1 MLKTLGQ
8 RFPVDE
14 ISRESYLFAVS
25 TWLRWRGHLM
35 PESLFSQRLPAT
47 GPMVPWKQLREVSR
61 QVGLDLRWSKPGK
74 QLPPRETFPRLAV
87 LPDGRV
93 CPVWGIDASGR
104 ILARSSSEAFELQMA
119 DVVAWLDIK
128 LHASVLQQQV
138 FGTLDGRKSWLW
150 NTFISQWW
158 ACILT
163 AIAAILINV
172 LTVAGS
178 LYSMQ
183 VYDRVIP
190 SDAQNTLLVLT
201 SGVLIAYGFD
211 FLLRTIRA
219 SIVDHASKSID
230 LELSSKVFSQAIGVR
245 MEARPAHIGTFIA
258 QLREHETVRE
268 FLLSTTV
275 FVLSDVP
282 FLFIF
287 LIVIWMIGGWLVL
300 VPLAAIPLVVLV
312 TVVVQWPMFK
322 LSRAHLKESSARAGL
337 LIESVE
343 AAETIKTLNAE
354 WRMARRWRELTEL
367 VSGTSMKIKGI
378 SNFSSNLATAV
389 QSMMYVVIIAAGA
402 ILIRKGELTAG
413 ALMACSILASRA
425 LAPVAQMVMLMARIF
440 QVSASVN
447 MLNRLMA
454 LPVDRPAEA
463 NFLSLD
469 QLHGGMD
476 LQNVE
481 FNYGGGDVQALNI
494 KDLSIGPGERVA
506 LLGRTGSGKSTL
518 LRLLS
523 GLYMPTRGRILMD
536 NVDIHHV
543 DPAGLRRVVGYMTQ
557 DVRLLAGSLKENLM
571 FGAATATD
579 DEVIRAAKVTGVD
592 RIAAG
597 HPRGFDLPINE
608 GGGGLSGGQKQAVGM
623 ARLLLGKPKVLLLD
637 EPSASMDQQTE
648 REFIE
653 RFAKS
658 IEADCT
664 LVIATHKPSILS
676 MVTRVIVLDRGR
688 VVLDGPRDMVLNKLA
703 GAPGSGSAATASP
716 AEAIR
721 SGATPA

>member
-1 MLKTLGQ
+1 MVDAFRP
-8 RFPVDE
+8 RFPVE
-14 ISRESYLFAVS
+14 NISRESYLFAIS

-35 PESLFSQRLPAT
+35 PENLFSQRLPAT
-47 GPMVPWKQLREVSR
+47 EPMTPWKQLREVSH
-61 QVGLDLRWSKPGK
+61 QVGLDLYWSKPGRK
-74 QLPPRETFPRLAV
+74 LPPQQTFPRLAV
-87 LPDGRV
+87 LADGRV
-93 CPVWGIDASGR
+93 CPVRGIDTTGR
-104 ILARSSSEAFELQMA
+104 MLARSSTEAFELRPE
-119 DVVAWLDIK
+119 DVVAWLEVK
-128 LHASVLQQQV
+128 LHPEVLQQQV
-138 FGTLDGRKSWLW
+138 FGTLDGRKKWLW
-150 NTFISQWW
+150 SAFVSQWW
-158 ACILT
+158 ACVLT

-172 LTVAGS
+172 LAVAGS

-201 SGVLIAYGFD
+201 SGVLIAYAFD
-211 FLLRTIRA
+211 FVLRTIRA
-219 SIVDHASKSID
+219 SIVDYASKSID
-230 LELSSKVFSQAIGVR
+230 HELSSKVFSQAVGVR

-268 FLLSTTV
+268 FLLSSTV
-275 FVLSDVP
+275 FILSDLP

-287 LIVIWMIGGWLVL
+287 LAAIWLIGGYLVL
-300 VPLAAIPLVVLV
+300 VPLAAIPLVVFA
-312 TVVVQWPMFK
+312 TAIVQWPMLK
-322 LSRAHLKESSARAGL
+322 LSRAHVKESSARAGL

-343 AAETIKTLNAE
+343 AAETLKTLNAE

-367 VSGTSMKIKGI
+367 VSGTGMKIKAI
-378 SNFSSNLATAV
+378 SNFSSNLATSI
-389 QSMMYVVIIAAGA
+389 QSVMYVVIIAAGA

-425 LAPVAQMVMLMARIF
+425 LAPVAQLVMLMARIF
-440 QVSASVN
+440 QVTASANTLSKI
-447 MLNRLMA
+447 MA
-454 LPVDRPAEA
+454 LPVDRPANA

-469 QLHGGMD
+469 KLYGGMS

-494 KDLSIGPGERVA
+494 KELAIGPGERVA

-543 DPAGLRRVVGYMTQ
+543 DPAGFRQVVGYMTQ
-557 DVRLLAGSLKENLM
+557 DVRLFAGTLKENLLL
-571 FGAATATD
+571 GAATATD
-579 DEVIRAAKVTGVD
+579 DEVLSAAKVTGVD

-608 GGGGLSGGQKQAVGM
+608 GGSGLSGGQKQAVGL
-623 ARLLLGKPKVLLLD
+623 ARLLLGKPKVFLLD

-653 RFAKS
+653 RFSKS
-658 IEADCT
+658 IEVDSA
-664 LVIATHKPSILS
+664 LVVATHKPSILS
-676 MVTRVIVLDRGR
+676 MVSRVIVLDQGR
-688 VVLDGPRDMVLNKLA
+688 VVLDGPRDLVLSKLA
-703 GAPGSGSAATASP
+703 GVPVSTTTAAPMPTGGMRA
-716 AEAIR
+716 
-721 SGATPA
+721 SGAPT